1 MDAMAEALNKAL
13 DHNGI
18 NEKIVLTGVS
28 MGGYVAFRFA
38 ATFAHRLRSLILVAT
53 KPTPDPEATRQ
64 KRAENIAIIQKDGL
78 TPFAERMITSLLG
91 KTSQEKSPDVV
102 ERVRGWI
109 LENDPQAVCAALRG
123 MAARPNSSDILSKL
137 NVPVCVMAGEE
148 DTVIPV
154 TEIKAMADQIK
165 KADFQALSGCGHLL
179 PIERP
184 AEFQS
189 AFLNYLKRRV
199 L

>member
-1 MDAMAEALNKAL
+1 
-13 DHNGI
+13 
-18 NEKIVLTGVS
+18 
-28 MGGYVAFRFA
+28 
-38 ATFAHRLRSLILVAT
+38 
-53 KPTPDPEATRQ
+53 
-64 KRAENIAIIQKDGL
+64 
-78 TPFAERMITSLLG
+78 
-91 KTSQEKSPDVV
+91 
-102 ERVRGWI
+102 
-109 LENDPQAVCAALRG
+109 